1 MNKEEEAMKEEWKNK
16 EQILQGYMQNIEGS
30 NSDSD
35 SDCFEEI
42 VIAQKSKTGDM
53 TNEIRRVKKISNS

>member
-1 MNKEEEAMKEEWKNK
+1 
-16 EQILQGYMQNIEGS
+16 MQNIEGS
-30 NSDSD
+30 NSDSG

-53 TNEIRRVKKISNS
+53 TNEIRRVKKMSNS

>member
-16 EQILQGYMQNIEGS
+16 EQILQGYMQNIESS
-30 NSDSD
+30 NSDSG

-42 VIAQKSKTGDM
+42 VIA
-53 TNEIRRVKKISNS
+53 